1 MSLPTPS
8 TPPPATR
15 EWPLRPFLK
24 WPGGKASELALIA
37 AAAPPLT
44 GRYVDPFV
52 GGGSVLLAIPSAV
65 PASAN
70 DSCPELVLLFRAL
83 ASADAE
89 AIAALTGVATAWD
102 GFAGDASTLLGIAN
116 AFTSNA
122 GSETVD
128 ALAAA
133 LAAGRATVLESA
145 GPGIREACTARMPA
159 DVAAKLAR
167 MRAVEAKA
175 GHRLSEP
182 DLLANV
188 EGAVRASFYLAI
200 RERYNRAR
208 TQGTWDAWRLADFFF
223 LREFAYASMFRF
235 NRRDE
240 FNVPYGG
247 VTYNRKSMLAKVAQ
261 ATAPAMRERLAG
273 TKWHV
278 GDFEPFLDAVR
289 PQGDDFVFV
298 DPPYDS
304 QFSDYDNRSFALGD
318 QHRLEAALRRLDCPV
333 MVVIKDS
340 AGIRGLYD
348 HAHWRIAEAG
358 KTYMWTIKSRNDRSA
373 VHLTITN
380 Y

>member
-1 MSLPTPS
+1 MGTTRLFGNAPS
-8 TPPPATR
+8 SDSILVEPP
-15 EWPLRPFLK
+15 LHPFLK
-24 WPGGKASELALIA
+24 WPGGKASELAMIA
-37 AAAPPLT
+37 AASPPLT

-52 GGGSVLLAIPSAV
+52 GGGSVLLAIAASV
-65 PASAN
+65 PAAAN
-70 DSCPELVLLFRAL
+70 DACPELVLLFSAL
-83 ASADAE
+83 ASADPAVLD
-89 AIAALTGVATAWD
+89 ALDGVATAWD
-102 GFAGDASTLLGIAN
+102 GLAREPAELQKVVD
-116 AFTSNA
+116 AFTTRA
-122 GSETVD
+122 ATAPVPGF
-128 ALAAA
+128 AAA
-133 LAAGRATVLESA
+133 LEPA
-145 GPGIREACTARMPA
+145 GPGLREAFDVRLPA
-159 DVAAKLAR
+159 DVASKLTR

-175 GHRLSEP
+175 GHRLSDA

-188 EGAVRASFYLAI
+188 EGSVRASFYLTI

-235 NRRDE
+235 NKRDE

-261 ATAPAMRERLAG
+261 ATAPAMRERLAA
-273 TKWHV
+273 TEWHV
-278 GDFEPFLDAVR
+278 GDFEPFLDEVG

-304 QFSDYDNRSFALGD
+304 QFSDYDNRAFSLGD

-340 AGIRGLYD
+340 AGIRDLYE
-348 HAHWRIAEAG
+348 HAHWRIAAAG

>member
-1 MSLPTPS
+1 MGAARLRERTSSSPS
-8 TPPPATR
+8 ILDEAR
-15 EWPLRPFLK
+15 LRPFLK
-24 WPGGKASELALIA
+24 WPGGKASELAMIA
-37 AAAPPLT
+37 SATPPLT

-52 GGGSVLLAIPSAV
+52 GGGSVLLSIPGTV
-65 PASAN
+65 PAAAN
-70 DSCPELVLLFRAL
+70 DACPELVLLFRGL
-83 ASADAE
+83 ASGDLDLARS
-89 AIAALTGVATAWD
+89 LGGVATAWD
-102 GFAGDASTLLGIAN
+102 ELTSDPAGLRAIVD
-116 AFTSNA
+116 AFTGRSGTGLGEVLA
-122 GSETVD
+122 VD
-128 ALAAA
+128 
-133 LAAGRATVLESA
+133 VDSA
-145 GPGIREACTARMPA
+145 GPGFPEAFGARLPT

-175 GHRLSEP
+175 GHRLSDA

-188 EGAVRASFYLAI
+188 EGAVRASFYLTV
-200 RERYNRAR
+200 RDRYNRAR
-208 TQGTWDAWRLADFFF
+208 AQGTWDAWRLADFFF

-235 NRRDE
+235 NKRDE

-261 ATAPAMRERLAG
+261 ATAPEMRERLAA
-273 TKWHV
+273 TEWHV

-289 PQGDDFVFV
+289 PEGDDFVFV

-304 QFSDYDNRSFALGD
+304 QFSDYDNRAFAMAD
-318 QHRLEAALRRLDCPV
+318 QQRLEAALRRLDCPV

-340 AGIRGLYD
+340 AGIRALYE

>member
-1 MSLPTPS
+1 MGATGLVAGAAS
-8 TPPPATR
+8 PASILD
-15 EWPLRPFLK
+15 EAPLRPFLK
-24 WPGGKASELALIA
+24 WPGGKASELAMIA
-37 AAAPPLT
+37 AATPPLM

-52 GGGSVLLAIPSAV
+52 GGGSVLLAIPSTV
-65 PASAN
+65 PAAAN
-70 DSCPELVLLFRAL
+70 DACPELVLLCRGL
-83 ASADAE
+83 AGGDLDLAGS
-89 AIAALTGVATAWD
+89 LGGVATAWD
-102 GFAGDASTLLGIAN
+102 ELTSDPAGLRAI
-116 AFTSNA
+116 
-122 GSETVD
+122 VD
-128 ALAAA
+128 AFI
-133 LAAGRATVLESA
+133 GRSGTGLGEVPAVDVNAA
-145 GPGIREACTARMPA
+145 GPGFREAFAARLPT

-167 MRAVEAKA
+167 MRAVETKA

-188 EGAVRASFYLAI
+188 EGAVRASFYLTI

-235 NRRDE
+235 NKGDE

-261 ATAPAMRERLAG
+261 ATAPAMRERLAA
-273 TKWHV
+273 TEWHV
-278 GDFEPFLDAVR
+278 GDFAPFLESVR

-304 QFSDYDNRSFALGD
+304 QFSDYDNRAFALGD
-318 QHRLEAALRRLDCPV
+318 QHRLEASLRRLDCPV

-340 AGIRGLYD
+340 ACIRGLYE

-358 KTYMWTIKSRNDRSA
+358 KTYMWTIKSRNDRTA